1 MVSVEALLA
10 EEDSDEDL
18 NEKYKIKPSIYQQA

>member
-18 NEKYKIKPSIYQQA
+18 NEKYKVKPIVYQQ

>member
-18 NEKYKIKPSIYQQA
+18 NEKYKVKPSAY